1 MAIIP
6 IAILSLALAFG
17 AGAGAV
23 VAQDFNKGMAAYNAR
38 DWATAL
44 KELRVLA
51 EQGHANAQ
59 GNLGNMYY
67 AGYGVS

>member
-17 AGAGAV
+17 AGAV
-23 VAQDFNKGMAAYNAR
+23 VAQDFNKGMATYNTH
-38 DWATAL
+38 DCATAL
-44 KELRVLA
+44 RELRVLA

-59 GNLGNMYY
+59 GNLGKMYY

>member
-1 MAIIP
+1 MCIIRT
-6 IAILSLALAFG
+6 AILSVVLAFG
-17 AGAGAV
+17 AGAV
-23 VAQDFNKGMAAYNAR
+23 LAQDLNKGMAAYNAR

-44 KELRVLA
+44 KEFRVLA

-59 GNLGNMYY
+59 ANLGNMYY

>member
-1 MAIIP
+1 MLVRLWRRTLIGV
-6 IAILSLALAFG
+6 LLL
-17 AGAGAV
+17 
-23 VAQDFNKGMAAYNAR
+23 DNAR
-38 DWATAL
+38 DWAAAL
-44 KELRVLA
+44 KEWRVLA